1 MTKPSPTAPP
11 SSPPLNS
18 LALQTQKD
26 RSPSS
31 SRMAARIGK
40 TWPEAS
46 LKKYGGLP
54 MMLSWTISLLN
65 AIRPAAFRMM
75 MMMSSSRQKIFWMCF
90 SCYQR
95 NLWSETC
102 SKQTYWWL
110 ISQNLI
116 PYSHNIHLCLIR
128 TIFMCTPGVGLCWDW
143 HIQYHIR
150 LGNVGIVSES
160 TYLSKALSRAW
171 WGSGARP
178 PRHPTYGNI
187 PAPLLIPHMSSE
199 TSNVAGY
206 TIPKRNKTLCKYL
219 GCRSW
224 PG

>member
-143 HIQYHIR
+143 HIQHHIR
-150 LGNVGIVSES
+150 LGYVLAKLRAGLDKVVG
-160 TYLSKALSRAW
+160 LD
-171 WGSGARP
+171 
-178 PRHPTYGNI
+178 HPDIQHT
-187 PAPLLIPHMSSE
+187 E
-199 TSNVAGY
+199 TSQPHCSFHTCPQKLQMWLVIRFQKGTRLFVN
-206 TIPKRNKTLCKYL
+206 I
-219 GCRSW
+219 
-224 PG
+224 